1 MTQSSSHYRSQKLR
15 LLGTRISAY
24 VRYRLRPD
32 LVAGLTVAMVAVPQG
47 MSYAA
52 IAGVNP
58 VYGLYTAIIPAII
71 GSLFGSSNHL
81 MTGPTNATALATAGA
96 LAALAGRP
104 DYFEY
109 VFAMAVIAGL
119 VGLILGLLRL
129 GGLIRYVSNSVLTGF
144 LAGAGILIIVNQCHS
159 LLGLSRPLGANTLT
173 VLWDLV
179 QQSSQTNPRVL
190 ATGFLAIVVLVLC
203 KRISPRLPRALLA
216 IVLAGVVVRVTGW
229 DSRGVALVSDL
240 GRSLGKVRLAF
251 HVPAISLENVESLLA
266 SASAIALLSRVEAMS
281 IARTIALAS
290 GQRID
295 PSREFV
301 GQGLASLVGGF
312 FQCIPSSGSLSRSG
326 VAYGSGAKTRLAGVL
341 SGVFVL
347 LVLLAFSRLIGY
359 IPIAGLAGVVVVS
372 AYGLFDYRHLKL
384 TWQSRATSRVVL
396 AVTFFATLLLPLH
409 IAIYLGTLLSI
420 GIYLY
425 ESGSIQLKYLTLNE
439 RGEFVEHSLE
449 DIAAEQPSIALINV
463 EGTLYFAAVD
473 ELEDS
478 LQALLETGVKVMIL
492 RVRRLHLLASTG
504 VLALKRIVTRAR
516 QVDATVLICGVTDEV
531 NEILESSGL
540 KSVAVADPI
549 FRASDILFE
558 STNQALRRAREIVTE
573 SEGL

>member
-15 LLGTRISAY
+15 LLGTRISSY
-24 VRYRLRPD
+24 VRYTLRPD

-52 IAGVNP
+52 IAGVSP
-58 VYGLYTAIIPAII
+58 VYGLYTAIIPAVI

-81 MTGPTNATALATAGA
+81 MTGPTNAMALATAGA

-104 DYFEY
+104 DYIEY

-119 VGLILGLLRL
+119 AGLILGLLRL
-129 GGLIRYVSNSVLTGF
+129 GGIIRYVSNSVLSGF

-159 LLGLSRPLGANTLT
+159 LLGLSRPLGANTLI

-179 QQSSQTNPRVL
+179 RQLSHTNPRVL
-190 ATGFLAIVVLVLC
+190 ATGLLAIAVLVLC
-203 KRISPRLPRALLA
+203 RRISPRLPRALLA
-216 IVLAGVVVRVTGW
+216 IVLTGVVVRVTAW
-229 DSRGVALVSDL
+229 DSRGVILVSDL
-240 GRSLGKVRLAF
+240 ACSLSEVRLAF
-251 HVPAISLENVESLLA
+251 HVPAISLENVGSLLA
-266 SASAIALLSRVEAMS
+266 SAGAIALLSRVEAMS
-281 IARTIALAS
+281 IARTIGLAS

-347 LVLLAFSRLIGY
+347 LALLAFSRLIGY
-359 IPIAGLAGVVVVS
+359 IPVAGLAGVVVMS
-372 AYGLFDYRHLKL
+372 AYGLFDYRHLEL
-384 TWQSRATSRVVL
+384 TWRSRATSRVVL

-425 ESGSIQLKYLTLNE
+425 ESGSVRLKYLTLDE
-439 RGEFVEHSLE
+439 RGAFVEHSLE

-478 LQALLETGVKVMIL
+478 LQALLETGVKVLIL

-540 KSVAVADPI
+540 KSVVGADPI
-549 FRASDILFE
+549 FRASDTLFE
-558 STNQALRRAREIVTE
+558 STNEALRRAMEIVTE